1 MNQLDEWTAA
11 ACGALG
17 LDPEMVDRTVVLDLA
32 RDVAH
37 HVLRPGAP
45 LTTYLLG
52 VAVGRGA
59 DAASAASALTDLA
72 RTWSPASPAA
82 EPATG

>member
-1 MNQLDEWTAA
+1 MNTLEEWTDHVLRELNLDETI
-11 ACGALG
+11 
-17 LDPEMVDRTVVLDLA
+17 VDRTVVLDLA

-37 HVLRPGAP
+37 GVARPAAP

-59 DAASAASALTDLA
+59 TLAEAATQLTNLA
-72 RTWSPASPAA
+72 TEWPQR
-82 EPATG
+82 

>member
-1 MNQLDEWTAA
+1 MSDFDDWTAA

-17 LDPEMVDRTVVLDLA
+17 LDPASLDRAIVLDIA

-37 HVLRPGAP
+37 YVLRPAAP
-45 LTTYLLG
+45 VTAYLLG

-59 DAASAASALTDLA
+59 DPAEAAGKLTDLA
-72 RTWSPASPAA
+72 RGWAA
-82 EPATG
+82 ERGTVTD